1 MSSVTQVLLNPLAE
15 PDQPTPSSSDQIPS
29 ELESE
34 LRLYGGL
41 LIQQAG
47 IRLKLPQVVM
57 ATAAT
62 LFQRFYFVTSF
73 LNFVQD
79 VSAGSLFLAAKL
91 EEKPVRLRDIIN
103 VYDYLL
109 KLIRWSR
116 EQLTSKLRGSDAEGS
131 VKSLEDSEALRVARS
146 RIESNPLLP
155 ASIKANM
162 LRNLEKTVKSD
173 GGSKLSSSDPDR
185 RLIED
190 DEEALNVNNR
200 LDLQRFRYEP
210 MSYNS
215 QTFYDRKEE
224 IVVAEM
230 QILKRLGFR
239 VQVQHPYSAM
249 VNYLRVLNLTGNEHV
264 PQRAWGYLNDFL
276 LTPLPAL
283 YPPTHLA
290 TLSIYLATRELNL
303 RLPEAWWELF
313 DVSDESELE
322 EMSRIIKGIY
332 PTRKP
337 RVVDDDDNKTSPEVK
352 DGERNGSEKDDD
364 GNELSEDDMIWIRV
378 SRLPV
383 TKEGL
388 REFVEEVLRG
398 KA

>member
-73 LNFVQD
+73 LNFGIRD

-337 RVVDDDDNKTSPEVK
+337 R
-352 DGERNGSEKDDD
+352 
-364 GNELSEDDMIWIRV
+364 DDMIWIRV